1 MSRLM
6 MQKPAKVPAQTLIGR
21 WRGEID
27 DYVNAL
33 AWSSDGKLIAAA
45 SVSGTIT
52 IYDAQTGGVHKA
64 LPGHLMGTAQV
75 AWQPKSHRLASI
87 GQDGKAAVW
96 DADTGEPLHVLP
108 VGAAWGECLAWNRDG
123 TLLATGAGKI
133 VRLWDTHGE
142 QLREFTDHPS
152 TVTDLQW
159 KPGIDHVAAGAYGG
173 AVIWAGVGG
182 DPIKRLSWQ
191 GSTLKLAWSPNARVL
206 AAGQQDSSIIF
217 WDTRKPDPSMM
228 WGYPTKIRELAWDR
242 TSRYLATGGG
252 ETVVIW
258 DFSGAGPVGSK
269 PLMLNGHQDLL
280 ASLAFQRNGDLLASG
295 GGDGAVLLWLP
306 GKYDTP
312 LASFR
317 GMGEVSHVVWSPDDK
332 ALAVGDAGGSVA
344 VFDVK

>member
-6 MQKPAKVPAQTLIGR
+6 MQKPRKVPAPTLVGR

-33 AWSSDGKLIAAA
+33 AWSGDGKLIAAA

-52 IYDAQTGGVHKA
+52 IYDAQAGSVHKA

-96 DADTGEPLHVLP
+96 DADTGERLHILSL
-108 VGAAWGECLAWNRDG
+108 GASWGECLAWNRDG
-123 TLLATGAGKI
+123 TLLATGVGKI
-133 VRLWDTHGE
+133 VRLWDAHGKQE
-142 QLREFTDHPS
+142 REFTDHPS

-159 KPGIDHVAAGAYGG
+159 KPGVDQLAAGAYGG
-173 AVIWAGVGG
+173 AVIWAS
-182 DPIKRLSWQ
+182 DTNEAIKRLAWQ
-191 GSTLKLAWSPNARVL
+191 GSTLKLAWSPNGRIL

-217 WDTRKPDPSMM
+217 WDTRKAEPSMM

-252 ETVVIW
+252 ETVVVW
-258 DFSGAGPVGSK
+258 DFSGAGPEGSK
-269 PLMLNGHQDLL
+269 PLMLTAHQDLL
-280 ASLAFQRNGDLLASG
+280 ASLAFQHRGDMLASG
-295 GGDGAVLLWLP
+295 GQDGAVLLWKP
-306 GKYDTP
+306 GQQDAP
-312 LASFR
+312 LAGFR
-317 GMGEVSHVVWSPDDK
+317 GMGEVSHVVWSPDDS
-332 ALAVGDAGGSVA
+332 ALAVGDAGGAVA